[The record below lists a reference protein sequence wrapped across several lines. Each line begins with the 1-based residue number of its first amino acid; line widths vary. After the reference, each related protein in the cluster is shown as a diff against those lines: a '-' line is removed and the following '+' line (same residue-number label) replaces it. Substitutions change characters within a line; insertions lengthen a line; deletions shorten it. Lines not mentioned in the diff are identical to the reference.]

1 MNYSTLL
8 TTASALMR
16 GVVWTGTP
24 FNVSVVDLPIPTIQ
38 SPTDAIVRVSM
49 AGICGT
55 DLHTYRG
62 HYGSATVPWAMGHE
76 AIGFIA
82 HLGDAVTNLQLGDR
96 VVISDTV
103 HEPHTVAEAA
113 TSYPFGMGPDRGDLG
128 GCQSEFVRVP
138 AAEENLIPIASNTS
152 GPSDSDADYLF
163 VSDIF
168 ATGWA
173 ALDFAGFKPGD
184 TVAVFGAGPVGLLS
198 AYSAFL
204 RGASRVYVVDC
215 VSDRLDVARSLGA
228 TPINFMQSD
237 PVEQILA
244 FEPDGV
250 DRSVDCVGFEAVN
263 QSQQMESDIVVRQ
276 MISLTA
282 RNGGIGGVGIYADV
296 QNSTGVPRG
305 SAVTNSV
312 DFPIGTFFAKS
323 LQYRVG
329 AVYPPDY
336 ASTLLPLIDSGVAR
350 PASIISSFVG
360 IEDAPEAY
368 RRFNDHLETKVV
380 IRFPWS

>member
-1 MNYSTLL
+1 
-8 TTASALMR
+8 
-16 GVVWTGTP
+16 
-24 FNVSVVDLPIPTIQ
+24 
-38 SPTDAIVRVSM
+38 M